1 MLTLA
6 AIAIV
11 SYLLGSIPAGYLVG
25 RMAGIDIRTV
35 GSGNIG
41 ATNVT
46 RVLGKRYGYPVFAV
60 DFLKGLAAVILSI
73 LIAKHTQPGWFSPDL
88 FGITAAV
95 SSVIGHSFPVWLRFK
110 GGKGVA
116 TSAGALF
123 GLMPLAALVGALI
136 WFVTFKL
143 TRYVSVASITAAVAL
158 PIIIFVM
165 SSLNQTHRKG
175 LFYSSLCLAAVVVLR
190 HRSNLSR
197 LAHGTEP
204 RFEPL
209 KIAMSRS
216 TSGGALVII
225 GLIIAGYFY
234 FLFDTSVPV
243 ESHYISGYGTIG
255 GGRVNNLGL
264 MQDRTLGFGAGLAI
278 AIVGAVMIASD
289 KQKKT

>member
-25 RMAGIDIRTV
+25 RMAGIDIRKA

-60 DFLKGLAAVILSI
+60 DFLKGFGAVKISI
-73 LIAKHTQPGWFSPDL
+73 LITTHVRPEWSSPDL

-165 SSLNQTHRKG
+165 TSLNQTHRKG
-175 LFYSSLCLAAVVVLR
+175 LFYSSICLAAVVVLR
-190 HRSNLSR
+190 HRSNLGGLMR
-197 LAHGTEP
+197 GTVP
-204 RFEPL
+204 RF
-209 KIAMSRS
+209 
-216 TSGGALVII
+216 
-225 GLIIAGYFY
+225 
-234 FLFDTSVPV
+234 
-243 ESHYISGYGTIG
+243 
-255 GGRVNNLGL
+255 
-264 MQDRTLGFGAGLAI
+264 
-278 AIVGAVMIASD
+278 
-289 KQKKT
+289 QKRK